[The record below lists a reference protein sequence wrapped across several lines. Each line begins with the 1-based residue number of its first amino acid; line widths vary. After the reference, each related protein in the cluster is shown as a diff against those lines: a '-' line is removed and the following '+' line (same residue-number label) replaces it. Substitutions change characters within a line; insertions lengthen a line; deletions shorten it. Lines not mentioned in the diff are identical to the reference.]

1 MATHILWQADVADFN
16 AWLTV
21 FKQDAKNRKAS
32 GILDLHVWSDP
43 DRKDHAVALF
53 AVSDLDKAKAFFGSE
68 ELAMHL
74 ERDGV
79 NNISVKMLTP
89 A

>member
-1 MATHILWQADVADFN
+1 MATHVLWQADVADFD
-16 AWLTV
+16 AWYGV
-21 FKQDAKNRKAS
+21 FKEDTPSRKAA
-32 GILDLHVWSDP
+32 GIRELHVWRDPDRENHAIALFEILDL
-43 DRKDHAVALF
+43 DRAR
-53 AVSDLDKAKAFFGSE
+53 AFFESE

-79 NNISVKMLTP
+79 THISLKLLKP

>member
-1 MATHILWQADVADFN
+1 MATHVLWQADVADFD
-16 AWLTV
+16 AWYAV
-21 FKQDAKNRKAS
+21 FKQDRLNRRAV
-32 GILDLHVWSDP
+32 GIRALHVWHDP
-43 DRKDHAVALF
+43 AQEGRAVALF
-53 AVSDLDKAKAFFGSE
+53 EILDLDKARAFFESE

-79 NNISVKMLTP
+79 AHVETRLLVP

>member
-1 MATHILWQADVADFN
+1 MATHVLWQADVADFD

-21 FKQDAKNRKAS
+21 FRQDKVNRKAA
-32 GILDLHVWSDP
+32 GITDLNVWSDP
-43 DRKDHAVALF
+43 DQKNHAVALF
-53 AVSDLDKAKAFFGSE
+53 AITDLDKARAFFGSE

-79 NNISVKMLTP
+79 THISIKLLIPV
-89 A
+89 

>member
-1 MATHILWQADVADFN
+1 MATHILWQADVADFD

-21 FKQDAKNRKAS
+21 FNEDKKARQAS
-32 GILDLHVWSDP
+32 GIVDMNVWRDP
-43 DRKDHAVALF
+43 DRENHAVALF
-53 AVSDLDKAKAFFGSE
+53 AVSDLDKARAFLESE
-68 ELAMHL
+68 ELAMHR

-79 NNISVKMLTP
+79 ANIILKMLIP

>member
-1 MATHILWQADVADFN
+1 MATHALWQADVADFD

-21 FKQDAKNRKAS
+21 FRKDTASRRAS
-32 GILDLHVWSDP
+32 GIVDLNVWRDP
-43 DRKDHAVALF
+43 ERENHAVALF
-53 AVSDLDKAKAFFGSE
+53 AITDLDRARAFFDSE

-79 NNISVKMLTP
+79 AHVSVKLLTP

>member
-1 MATHILWQADVADFN
+1 MATHILWQADVADFS

-32 GILDLHVWSDP
+32 GIVDLHVWSDP
-43 DRKDHAVALF
+43 DKLNHAVALF
-53 AVSDLDKAKAFFGSE
+53 AVADLEKAKSFFDSE

-79 NNISVKMLTP
+79 INVSVKMLTP

>member
-1 MATHILWQADVADFN
+1 MATHILWQADVADFD

-21 FKQDAKNRKAS
+21 FHQDKKSRQAS
-32 GILDLHVWSDP
+32 GIVDMNVWRDP
-43 DRKDHAVALF
+43 DQENHAVALF
-53 AVSDLDKAKAFFGSE
+53 AVSDLGKARAFLESE
-68 ELAMHL
+68 ELAMHR

-79 NNISVKMLTP
+79 ANIVLKMLTP

>member
-1 MATHILWQADVADFN
+1 MATHVLWQADVADFD

-21 FKQDAKNRKAS
+21 FRQDKRNRQAA
-32 GILDLHVWSDP
+32 GITDMNVWSDP
-43 DRKDHAVALF
+43 DRKNHAVALF
-53 AVSDLDKAKAFFGSE
+53 AITDLEKARAFFGSE

-79 NNISVKMLTP
+79 INISIKMLTP
-89 A
+89 V